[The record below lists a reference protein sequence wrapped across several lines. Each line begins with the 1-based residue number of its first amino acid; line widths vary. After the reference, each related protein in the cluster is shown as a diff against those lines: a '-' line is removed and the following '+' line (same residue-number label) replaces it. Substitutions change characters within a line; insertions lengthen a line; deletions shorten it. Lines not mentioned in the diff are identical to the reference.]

1 MHTIAGT
8 LLSDCFPSFW
18 DDSIHATFL
27 VTRNCLVEFFKL
39 ALTYFS
45 VCGRTWL
52 AYVWYVAETIV
63 ETRNQLKIDCGRWQE
78 LCLKVRIFQS
88 FNIILFFFLNFIRVN
103 YLLFD
108 LFYDILLIKIKII
121 VREKYN
127 IRTCHSFLKN
137 MEIFI
142 AICFSHFTVSK
153 TNLKTYWTIRKYRL
167 NCY

>member
-1 MHTIAGT
+1 MFDMLQR
-8 LLSDCFPSFW
+8 LLSRLAINSKSIV
-18 DDSIHATFL
+18 DDD
-27 VTRNCLVEFFKL
+27 RNCVWKFVSFKH
-39 ALTYFS
+39 
-45 VCGRTWL
+45 
-52 AYVWYVAETIV
+52 
-63 ETRNQLKIDCGRWQE
+63 
-78 LCLKVRIFQS
+78 S

-121 VREKYN
+121 EKYNIILIKIKICEKYN

-153 TNLKTYWTIRKYRL
+153 INLKTYWTIRKYRL
-167 NCY
+167 NYYIYTCFYFKYCYVHHCTS